1 MTCNTPMPPRPARRE
16 RQYPIAEASK
26 ILEIIDKNCGN
37 VFIAERHGKGNNKVI
52 ILPEAMK
59 ELDVMLSY
67 GRKAPGNILE
77 QKYLG
82 YGHIFKD
89 SNGNVIIIVK
99 HFIEIHTMNRSAV
112 SAENLGPN
120 GEQNPG
126 LDFLEYYRDE
136 FLRNEAKYNIDAYG
150 FPVDPFMQKLGRSEF
165 VLEGHT
171 HPDIGV
177 FFSHTDKVSGSAR
190 AASTPISI
198 FVCDPIR
205 KEMLA
210 AVGAGFEKAEVIV
223 YSRSFERGQT
233 ATETFPFQA
242 DADGVI
248 NAASQCLRRQG
259 CSGSIRYRTRLD
271 GKLSLRIRI
280 LVADERKD
288 GEISDGS

>member
-1 MTCNTPMPPRPARRE
+1 MTRNTPMPPRPARKE
-16 RQYPIAEASK
+16 RQYPVAEFSK
-26 ILEIIDKNCGN
+26 ILEVIEKSCGN
-37 VFIAERHGKGNNKVI
+37 VFIAERHGRGNSKVI

-82 YGHIFKD
+82 YGHIVKD
-89 SNGNVIIIVK
+89 GNGNVIIIVK

-136 FLRNEAKYNIDAYG
+136 FLRNEAKYNTDAYG
-150 FPVDPFMQKLGRSEF
+150 FPVDPFMDKLGPSEF

-210 AVGAGFEKAEVIV
+210 AVGSQFAKAEVIV
-223 YSRSFERGQT
+223 YSRSSERTKSVSEPYPVQT
-233 ATETFPFQA
+233 

-248 NAASQCLRRQG
+248 TIASQCLRVPG
-259 CSGSIRYRTRLD
+259 YSGSIRYRTRLD
-271 GKLSLRIRI
+271 GKLCLKIRI
-280 LVADERKD
+280 LVPDDGKD
-288 GEISDGS
+288 GEMSDGS